1 MKTIVYL
8 ILSLS
13 LFLPF
18 RLAGQYETSD
28 SSITDRIKHE
38 GLNNSSI
45 EDLAFWMTDA
55 AGPRLTASKGGE
67 RGNTIAIQ
75 KLKEYGLENVREEKV
90 DGFEPGGWDNIKTY
104 AAMISPYYVPFT
116 VNPVAWT
123 SGTKGRIS
131 SEVLAVNI
139 KEYKDFDMYRGK
151 LSGKIVLH
159 VEQEMYSLYEK
170 TRFKE
175 APYTDEELKKLSL
188 PEEIPVQDNSH
199 PEPAIKT
206 PSRNEIDDFLTKEK
220 AAVVLRLSKAGE
232 YNVPRSSGV
241 SYRYGDPR
249 PLPQLN
255 LPLEAFGR
263 VDRLLRN
270 NIPVKM
276 VVEIKN
282 AFTKNL
288 SVSNIFGEIPG
299 TDPLLRNEIVL
310 IGAHIDSWH
319 GGTGAVDNAAGC
331 IIMMEAMR
339 ILKTLGLKT
348 GRTIRIALWGGEEQ
362 GLTGSRAYARKYLA
376 DPLTKEHKPG
386 YDSFMVYFNADHLTG
401 RFRGIYLQGNEEVR
415 PVFEEWLKPFED
427 MGCSTLSIRNFWN
440 TDHISFD
447 EVNLPAFTFIQDQG
461 EFGRGYHSIMD
472 TYERLDIDALKQNS
486 IIMAYLVYRASIQKE
501 KLPCKM
507 NY

>member
-1 MKTIVYL
+1 
-8 ILSLS
+8 
-13 LFLPF
+13 
-18 RLAGQYETSD
+18 
-28 SSITDRIKHE
+28 
-38 GLNNSSI
+38 
-45 EDLAFWMTDA
+45 
-55 AGPRLTASKGGE
+55 
-67 RGNTIAIQ
+67 
-75 KLKEYGLENVREEKV
+75 
-90 DGFEPGGWDNIKTY
+90 
-104 AAMISPYYVPFT
+104 MISPYYVPFT

-220 AAVVLRLSKAGE
+220 AAVILRLSKAGE

-288 SVSNIFGEIPG
+288 SVSNIFGEIQ
-299 TDPLLRNEIVL
+299 DRPLLRNEIVL
-310 IGAHIDSWH
+310 IELILIH
-319 GGTGAVDNAAGC
+319 GTG
-331 IIMMEAMR
+331 E
-339 ILKTLGLKT
+339 
-348 GRTIRIALWGGEEQ
+348 
-362 GLTGSRAYARKYLA
+362 RA
-376 DPLTKEHKPG
+376 PLTMP
-386 YDSFMVYFNADHLTG
+386 
-401 RFRGIYLQGNEEVR
+401 
-415 PVFEEWLKPFED
+415 
-427 MGCSTLSIRNFWN
+427 
-440 TDHISFD
+440 
-447 EVNLPAFTFIQDQG
+447 QD
-461 EFGRGYHSIMD
+461 
-472 TYERLDIDALKQNS
+472 
-486 IIMAYLVYRASIQKE
+486 ASS
-501 KLPCKM
+501 
-507 NY
+507 